1 MSVFSNGLKCAVAAA
16 ALATAIGAVTPA
28 MAQTVK
34 LGALMAI
41 TGPIANLVPPI
52 LGSSELAVA
61 HVNDNGGILDGQR
74 LELVVGDTQGTAQGG
89 VDAATKLVNIDNV
102 TAVVGALMS
111 GPNIAAANS
120 VLIPNGVVGLSPTST
135 SPEVTGLDDNDL
147 IFRVV
152 PSDNYQGEVL
162 ARLVLSKG
170 IEKVALAYVN
180 DDYGVGIAGAF
191 RDAYTASGG
200 VITGDQVHEPK
211 KTSFRSELAT
221 LSGGDPDALVL
232 IAFAGDTGVPIVRQS
247 LEGGMFDSFIGTDAL
262 RDTLLIEQIGAENL
276 TTAFFTSPSSPPAST
291 AAEKFQ
297 AGYLAANPGG
307 DLDAIFINQS
317 YDAAFLLAL
326 AIEKAGTADRA
337 AISAALREVAGPPG
351 MIIEPGEWAKAKA
364 AIAAGEDIDYSG
376 VSGGHDFDESGDV
389 AGVIGH
395 YVVEGD
401 GFNEVGLVD

>member
-1 MSVFSNGLKCAVAAA
+1 MSGFSRTLKSAAAAA
-16 ALATAIGAVTPA
+16 ALVTVMGAGPA

-34 LGALMAI
+34 LGALMAV

-52 LGSSELAVA
+52 LDAAKLAVA
-61 HVNDNGGILDGQR
+61 DVNANGGILDGR
-74 LELVVGDTQGTAQGG
+74 ELELAVADTQGTAQGG

-111 GPNIAAANS
+111 GPNIAAANAM
-120 VLIPNGVVGLSPTST
+120 LIPNGVVGLSPTST

-152 PSDNYQGEVL
+152 PSDNYQGAVL
-162 ARLVLSKG
+162 ARLVLGKG
-170 IEKVALAYVN
+170 IEKVALSYVN

-191 RDAYTASGG
+191 RDAYTAAGG

-221 LSGGDPDALVL
+221 LSKGDPQSLVL

-247 LEGGMFDSFIGTDAL
+247 LEGGMFESFIGTDSL

-276 TTAFFTSPSSPPAST
+276 EGTFFTSPSSPAAST

-297 AGYLAANPGG
+297 ANFMAAYPDG
-307 DLDAIFINQS
+307 DLDAIFINQT
-317 YDAAFLLAL
+317 YDATFLLAL
-326 AIEKAGTADRA
+326 AIEKAGTTDRG

-351 MIIEPGEWAKAKA
+351 MVIEPGEWAKAKA

-376 VSGGHDFDESGDV
+376 VSGGHDFDENGDV
-389 AGVIGH
+389 AGVIGEF
-395 YVVEGD
+395 VVDGD
-401 GFNEVGLVD
+401 RFKELGLVE

>member
-1 MSVFSNGLKCAVAAA
+1 MSGFFKTLKCAAGAVAMV
-16 ALATAIGAVTPA
+16 TVIGASPA

-34 LGALMAI
+34 IGALMAV

-52 LGSSELAVA
+52 LDSAKLAVA
-61 HVNDNGGILDGQR
+61 DVNANGGILGGQ
-74 LELVVGDTQGTAQGG
+74 ELTLAVGDTQGTAQGG

-111 GPNIAAANS
+111 GPNIAAANAM
-120 VLIPNGVVGLSPTST
+120 LIPNGVVGLSPTST

-152 PSDNYQGEVL
+152 PSDNYQGAVL

-170 IEKVALAYVN
+170 LEKVALSYVN

-191 RDAYTASGG
+191 RDAYTAAGG

-221 LSGGDPDALVL
+221 LSKGDPQALVL

-247 LEGGMFDSFIGTDAL
+247 LEGGMFDSFVGTDSL
-262 RDTLLIEQIGAENL
+262 RDTLLIEQVGAENL
-276 TTAFFTSPSSPPAST
+276 ESAFFTSPSSPPAST

-297 AGYLAANPGG
+297 AGWTAAYPDG
-307 DLDAIFINQS
+307 DLNAIFINQT
-317 YDAAFLLAL
+317 YDATFLLAL
-326 AIEKAGTADRA
+326 AIEKAGSADRG
-337 AISAALREVAGPPG
+337 AISAALREVGGPPG
-351 MIIEPGEWAKAKA
+351 MVIEPGEWAKAKA

-376 VSGGHDFDESGDV
+376 VSGGHDFDGNGDV

-395 YVVEGD
+395 FVVDGD
-401 GFNEVGLVD
+401 AFTEVGLVE

>member
-1 MSVFSNGLKCAVAAA
+1 MSGFSNGLKCAAAA
-16 ALATAIGAVTPA
+16 VALVAIGVATPA

-34 LGALMAI
+34 LGALMGI
-41 TGPIANLVPPI
+41 TGPIANLVPAI
-52 LGSSELAVA
+52 LDSAKLAVA
-61 HVNDNGGILDGQR
+61 QVNANGGILDGQE
-74 LELVVGDTQGTAQGG
+74 LVLVVGDTQGTAQGG

-111 GPNIAAANS
+111 GPNISAANS
-120 VLIPNGVVGLSPTST
+120 VFIPNGVVGLSPTST

-170 IEKVALAYVN
+170 IDKVALSFVN

-191 RDAYTASGG
+191 RDAYTAAGG

-221 LSGGDPDALVL
+221 LAGGDAQALVL

-276 TTAFFTSPSSPPAST
+276 GSTFFTSPSSPPAST

-297 AGYLAANPGG
+297 AGYLDAYPGA

-317 YDAAFLLAL
+317 YDSAFLLAL
-326 AIEKAGTADRA
+326 AIEKAGTADRD

-376 VSGGHDFDESGDV
+376 VSGGHDFDSNGDV
-389 AGVIGH
+389 SGVIGH
-395 YVVEGD
+395 YVVDGD
-401 GFNEVGLVD
+401 GFTEVGLVD

>member
-1 MSVFSNGLKCAVAAA
+1 MSGFSNGLKGAAA
-16 ALATAIGAVTPA
+16 AVALVAAMGAATPA
-28 MAQTVK
+28 LAQTVK
-34 LGALMAI
+34 IGALMGI

-52 LGSSELAVA
+52 LDSAQLAVA
-61 HVNDNGGILDGQR
+61 QVNANGGILDGQE
-74 LELVVGDTQGTAQGG
+74 LEMVVGDTQGTAQGG

-120 VLIPNGVVGLSPTST
+120 VLIPQGVVGLSPTST

-170 IEKVALAYVN
+170 IDKVALSFVN

-191 RDAYTASGG
+191 RDAYTAAGG

-221 LSGGDPDALVL
+221 LAGGDAETLVL

-247 LEGGMFDSFIGTDAL
+247 LEGGMFDSFIGTDSL
-262 RDTLLIEQIGAENL
+262 RDPLLIEQIGAENL
-276 TTAFFTSPSSPPAST
+276 ASTFFTSPSSPPAST

-297 AGYLAANPGG
+297 AGYLAAYPGA

-317 YDAAFLLAL
+317 YDASFLVAL
-326 AIEKAGTADRA
+326 AIEKAGTADRDA
-337 AISAALREVAGPPG
+337 VSAALREVANPPG

-376 VSGGHDFDESGDV
+376 VSGSHDFDSNGDV
-389 AGVIGH
+389 AGVIGQF
-395 YVVEGD
+395 VVDGD
-401 GFNEVGLVD
+401 GFKELGLVN